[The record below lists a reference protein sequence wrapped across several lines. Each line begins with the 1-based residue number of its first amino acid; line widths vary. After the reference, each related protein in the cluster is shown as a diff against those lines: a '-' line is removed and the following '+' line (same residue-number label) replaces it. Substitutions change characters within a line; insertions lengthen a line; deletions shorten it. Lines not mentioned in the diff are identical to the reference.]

1 MATQVEWNL
10 HSDNELFIHV
20 TFKNLKANAE
30 REVFELGTPT
40 LPYNIIGDC
49 H

>member
-20 TFKNLKANAE
+20 TSKNLKANAE
-30 REVFELGTPT
+30 TEVFESGTPT